1 MPGLIPRMRLTQPQ
15 KAQRLLI
22 AERRNMKKSR
32 RARIRLQWRQALLKL
47 LEHLLHIRRLK
58 EDMHP
63 ALYFLDL
70 NVYHLTFSSWRIR
83 RAFIR

>member
-1 MPGLIPRMRLTQPQ
+1 MRARVDPEDADLMRLTQPQ

-47 LEHLLHIRRLK
+47 LEHLLHIRICK
-58 EDMHP
+58 P
-63 ALYFLDL
+63 KIFIKP
-70 NVYHLTFSSWRIR
+70 NVCNRINLE
-83 RAFIR
+83 II